1 MEAAMIAVKQ
11 TLVMFLYM
19 LAGWTMFKSGK
30 ITEKGSKDMASM
42 LVWLIIPTVI
52 IHSFCIECTSQR
64 LLALG
69 QSALLAVAALGL
81 SILVAKLVYGKKPVD
96 NFGTA
101 FSNAGFMGLPL
112 AKAAL
117 GDGAGFYLVAIIA
130 LLNILQATYGVSIL
144 TYGKKKT
151 SLRSLLTN
159 PILVG
164 SVIGLVLFLTGL
176 GTKLPSVVNTAIGG
190 VAAMNAPVAMLVLGV
205 YLAKSPLK
213 ELLTSK
219 GSYLASLWR
228 LLVIPILTVLLFWVL
243 PVPADVRM
251 AVLLAAAAPV
261 GANVA
266 VYAQLNDLDYTY
278 ACQMVALSTVL
289 SILSIPLVSLIG
301 NLLFY

>member
-19 LAGWTMFKSGK
+19 LAGWSLIKSGK

-42 LVWLIIPTVI
+42 LVWLIIPVVI
-52 IHSFCIECTSQR
+52 IHSFCVECTPER
-64 LLALG
+64 LTALG
-69 QSALLAVAALGL
+69 QSVILAAAALGL
-81 SILVAKLVYGKKPVD
+81 AILVAQLVYGKKPVE

-117 GDGAGFYLVAIIA
+117 GDSAGFYLVAIVA
-130 LLNILQATYGVSIL
+130 LLNILQATYGVSVL

-164 SVIGLVLFLTGL
+164 SAIGLVLFLTGL

-190 VAAMNAPVAMLVLGV
+190 VAALNAPMAMLVLGV

-213 ELLTSK
+213 ELFACK
-219 GSYLASLWR
+219 GGYIASFWR
-228 LLVIPILTVLLFWVL
+228 LLVIPILTAILFWVL
-243 PVPADVRM
+243 PIPADVRM
-251 AVLLAAAAPV
+251 AVLLAAAAPI

-266 VYAQLNDLDYTY
+266 VYAQLNDLDYSY
-278 ACQMVALSTVL
+278 ACQTVALSTVL
-289 SILSIPLVSLIG
+289 SILSIPLVSLVG